1 MLSFSAVEKLS
12 LRNFLT
18 TFLRIYKA
26 GITYI
31 HIYTYIYILI
41 LSKGSTGSI
50 TSIVKEKGTEF
61 SVTIQVLVFF
71 TTTCLLPFM
80 KYELTSLHGEYEY
93 VRLIYVHKRFR
104 KKTVIFLCIFHR
116 LNTHILSLQEIILT
130 QK

>member
-71 TTTCLLPFM
+71 YDNLPSSI
-80 KYELTSLHGEYEY
+80 YE
-93 VRLIYVHKRFR
+93 I
-104 KKTVIFLCIFHR
+104 
-116 LNTHILSLQEIILT
+116 
-130 QK
+130 